1 MLPSRYLVATID
13 SAENKRIGS
22 GGKFLFSLDITFQ
35 LAKQTFIRY
44 KQAFI
49 RYKYVFIRYKQA
61 FFGKPK
67 NVTQYQQK
75 FTSYR
80 VWLLFF
86 YLFIFSPGEHFA
98 SYKSNLNQHL
108 TAGFS
113 STFSFF
119 NKLIIRSLSFLKIH
133 RPCSLKDDNG

>member
-61 FFGKPK
+61 CFWKPK
-67 NVTQYQQK
+67 NVTQYQK
-75 FTSYR
+75 N
-80 VWLLFF
+80 LLRIVYGFYFF
-86 YLFIFSPGEHFA
+86 IY
-98 SYKSNLNQHL
+98 
-108 TAGFS
+108 
-113 STFSFF
+113 
-119 NKLIIRSLSFLKIH
+119 LSFHQENISPVI
-133 RPCSLKDDNG
+133 RVI

>member
-1 MLPSRYLVATID
+1 MSMRLKQMLPSRYLVATID

-67 NVTQYQQK
+67 NVTQYQK
-75 FTSYR
+75 N
-80 VWLLFF
+80 LLRIVYGFYFF
-86 YLFIFSPGEHFA
+86 IY
-98 SYKSNLNQHL
+98 
-108 TAGFS
+108 
-113 STFSFF
+113 
-119 NKLIIRSLSFLKIH
+119 LSFHQENISPVI
-133 RPCSLKDDNG
+133 RVI